1 MISLALTQFGVPLG
15 KWCAEGLARPKIIS
29 RGPAEGIETL
39 SALPK
44 LAAKILITVVIGG
57 FLGATLV
64 RIAPGFGVDEEELD
78 ARLSSQSIQAL
89 RETGANET
97 NLLAFYVQ
105 YLNRLLHGDLGNSR
119 TLHRPVLQLV
129 AERLPETLKSVA
141 LGLALGW
148 SAGFLLAVAIVMSRA
163 WLLDLVSSLLVGV
176 LLCLPAAVLALLF
189 VLAQAPARLLLGLVV
204 FPKIFRYSRNLLA
217 RSSAL
222 PHVLTA
228 RAKGLGNMRVL
239 VWHILPTAAP
249 QLLALLGVTVSVAFT
264 AAIPMEALC
273 DIPGIGQLAWK
284 AALGRDVALLVNLT
298 MIVTLVTL
306 VANSASD
313 VVGRTFRASEA

>member
-1 MISLALTQFGVPLG
+1 
-15 KWCAEGLARPKIIS
+15 
-29 RGPAEGIETL
+29 
-39 SALPK
+39 LPK
-44 LAAKILITVVIGG
+44 LGAKILLTVLLGG

-64 RIAPGFGVDEEELD
+64 RLAPGFGVDEEQLD
-78 ARLSSQSIQAL
+78 ARLNAQSIHAL
-89 RETGANET
+89 REARAIEPSLTV
-97 NLLAFYVQ
+97 FYFH
-105 YLNRLLHGDLGNSR
+105 YLKRLLHGDLGNSR
-119 TLHRPVLQLV
+119 TLQRPVLQLV
-129 AERLPETLKSVA
+129 AERLPQTLKSVA

-163 WLLDLVSSLLVGV
+163 WYLDLLGSLFVGM

-189 VLAQAPARLLLGLVV
+189 VLVQAPARLLLGLVV

-217 RSSAL
+217 RSAAL

-228 RAKGLGNMRVL
+228 RAKGLNNTRVL

-264 AAIPMEALC
+264 AAIPIEALC

-306 VANSASD
+306 VANSVSD
-313 VVGRTFRASEA
+313 LMGTTFRVSEA

>member
-1 MISLALTQFGVPLG
+1 MSCELEGPLG
-15 KWCAEGLARPKIIS
+15 DT
-29 RGPAEGIETL
+29 TL

-44 LAAKILITVVIGG
+44 LVAKILITVVIGG

-64 RIAPGFGVDEEELD
+64 RLAPGFGVDEDQLD
-78 ARLSSQSIQAL
+78 TRLSHQSVQAV
-89 RETGANET
+89 RDTQNADS
-97 NLLAFYVQ
+97 NLFVFYFR
-105 YLNRLLHGDLGNSR
+105 YLSRLFHGDLGNSR
-119 TLHRPVLQLV
+119 TLQRPVLQLV

-141 LGLALGW
+141 MGLALGW

-163 WLLDLVSSLLVGV
+163 WYLDLLGSLLVGV

-228 RAKGLGNMRVL
+228 RAKGLGNTRVL

-273 DIPGIGQLAWK
+273 DMPGIGQLAWK

-298 MIVTLVTL
+298 MIVTLATL

-313 VVGRTFRASEA
+313 MIGKTFRVSQA

>member
-1 MISLALTQFGVPLG
+1 M
-15 KWCAEGLARPKIIS
+15 
-29 RGPAEGIETL
+29 
-39 SALPK
+39 PK
-44 LAAKILITVVIGG
+44 LAAKILITVLIGG

-64 RIAPGFGVDEEELD
+64 RLAPGYGVDEEELD
-78 ARLSSQSIQAL
+78 SRLNARSLQAL
-89 RETGANET
+89 REARAGEANIFV
-97 NLLAFYVQ
+97 FYFD
-105 YLNRLLHGDLGNSR
+105 YLKRLLHGDLGNSR
-119 TLHRPVLQLV
+119 TLRRPVLQLV
-129 AERLPETLKSVA
+129 AERLPETLKSVG

-163 WLLDLVSSLLVGV
+163 WYLDLLGSLLVGI
-176 LLCLPAAVLALLF
+176 LLCLPAAVLAMLF

-228 RAKGLGNMRVL
+228 RAKGLGNLRLL

-273 DIPGIGQLAWK
+273 DLPGIGQLAWK

-298 MIVTLVTL
+298 MIVALVTL
-306 VANSASD
+306 MANSFSD
-313 VVGRTFRASEA
+313 MVGKSFRPSEA

>member
-1 MISLALTQFGVPLG
+1 LSNASLGDIT
-15 KWCAEGLARPKIIS
+15 
-29 RGPAEGIETL
+29 TL

-44 LAAKILITVVIGG
+44 LAAKILITVLIGG

-64 RIAPGFGVDEEELD
+64 RLAPGFGVDEEELD
-78 ARLSSQSIQAL
+78 ARLSAQSIQTL
-89 RETGANET
+89 RETREGDG
-97 NLLAFYVQ
+97 NLFVFYFR
-105 YLNRLLHGDLGNSR
+105 YLGRLLRGDLGNSR
-119 TLHRPVLQLV
+119 TLQRPVSQLV
-129 AERLPETLKSVA
+129 AERLPETLKSVV

-163 WLLDLVSSLLVGV
+163 WYLDLLGSLLVGV

-204 FPKIFRYSRNLLA
+204 FPKIFRYSRNLLV

-239 VWHILPTAAP
+239 IWHILPTAAP

-273 DIPGIGQLAWK
+273 DLPGIGQLAWK

-298 MIVTLVTL
+298 MMVTLVTL
-306 VANSASD
+306 VANSFSD
-313 VVGRTFRASEA
+313 MVGKTFCVSKA

>member
-1 MISLALTQFGVPLG
+1 M
-15 KWCAEGLARPKIIS
+15 
-29 RGPAEGIETL
+29 
-39 SALPK
+39 PK
-44 LAAKILITVVIGG
+44 LAAKILITVLIGG

-64 RIAPGFGVDEEELD
+64 RLAPGYGVDEEQLD
-78 ARLSSQSIQAL
+78 ARLNARSLQAL
-89 RETGANET
+89 REARAGEANIFV
-97 NLLAFYVQ
+97 FYFD
-105 YLNRLLHGDLGNSR
+105 YLKRLLHGDLGDSR
-119 TLHRPVLQLV
+119 TLQRPVLQLV
-129 AERLPETLKSVA
+129 AERLPETLKSVG

-163 WLLDLVSSLLVGV
+163 WYLDLLGSLLVGV

-264 AAIPMEALC
+264 ASIPMEALC

-298 MIVTLVTL
+298 MIVALVTL
-306 VANSASD
+306 MANSFSEM
-313 VVGRTFRASEA
+313 VGKSFRPSEA

>member
-1 MISLALTQFGVPLG
+1 
-15 KWCAEGLARPKIIS
+15 
-29 RGPAEGIETL
+29 
-39 SALPK
+39 LPK
-44 LAAKILITVVIGG
+44 LGVKILFTVLLAG

-64 RIAPGFGVDEEELD
+64 RIAPGFDVDEEQLD
-78 ARLSSQSIQAL
+78 ARLNDRSIQAM
-89 RETGANET
+89 REARAHEAS
-97 NLLAFYVQ
+97 LPLFYFQ

-119 TLHRPVLQLV
+119 TLQQPVSQLV
-129 AERLPETLKSVA
+129 AERLPETLKSVT

-148 SAGFLLAVAIVMSRA
+148 SGGFLLAVAVVMSRTRY
-163 WLLDLVSSLLVGV
+163 LDLLGSLLVGA
-176 LLCLPAAVLALLF
+176 LLCLPAAVLAMLF
-189 VLAQAPARLLLGLVV
+189 VLAQAPVRLLLGFVV

-239 VWHILPTAAP
+239 AWHILPTAAP

-313 VVGRTFRASEA
+313 LIGRTFRMSEA

>member
-1 MISLALTQFGVPLG
+1 M
-15 KWCAEGLARPKIIS
+15 
-29 RGPAEGIETL
+29 
-39 SALPK
+39 
-44 LAAKILITVVIGG
+44 ITVLIGG

-64 RIAPGFGVDEEELD
+64 RLAPGYGVDEEELD
-78 ARLSSQSIQAL
+78 SRLNARSLQAL
-89 RETGANET
+89 REARAGEANIFV
-97 NLLAFYVQ
+97 FYFD
-105 YLNRLLHGDLGNSR
+105 YLKRLLHGDLGNSR
-119 TLHRPVLQLV
+119 TLRRPVLQLV
-129 AERLPETLKSVA
+129 AERLPETLKSVG

-163 WLLDLVSSLLVGV
+163 WYLDLLGSLLVGI
-176 LLCLPAAVLALLF
+176 LLCLPAAVLAMLF

-228 RAKGLGNMRVL
+228 RAKGLGNLRLL

-273 DIPGIGQLAWK
+273 DLPGIGQLAWK

-298 MIVTLVTL
+298 MIVALVTL
-306 VANSASD
+306 MANSFSD
-313 VVGRTFRASEA
+313 MVGKSFRPSEA

>member
-1 MISLALTQFGVPLG
+1 M
-15 KWCAEGLARPKIIS
+15 
-29 RGPAEGIETL
+29 
-39 SALPK
+39 PK
-44 LAAKILITVVIGG
+44 LGAKILLTVLLGG

-64 RIAPGFGVDEEELD
+64 RIAPGFGADEEQLD
-78 ARLSSQSIQAL
+78 ARLNAQSIHAL
-89 RETGANET
+89 REARASEPS
-97 NLLAFYVQ
+97 LPVFYFQ
-105 YLNRLLHGDLGNSR
+105 YLKRLLHGDLGNSR
-119 TLHRPVLQLV
+119 TLQRPVLQLV

-148 SAGFLLAVAIVMSRA
+148 TAGFLLAVAIVMSRA
-163 WLLDLVSSLLVGV
+163 WFLDLLGSLFVGA
-176 LLCLPAAVLALLF
+176 LLCMPAAVLALLF
-189 VLAQAPARLLLGLVV
+189 VVAQAPARLLLGLVV

-239 VWHILPTAAP
+239 AWHILPTAAP

-273 DIPGIGQLAWK
+273 DVPGIGQLAWK

-298 MIVTLVTL
+298 MIVTLMTL
-306 VANSASD
+306 VANSASE
-313 VVGRTFRASEA
+313 VVGRTFRVSEA

>member
-1 MISLALTQFGVPLG
+1 LL
-15 KWCAEGLARPKIIS
+15 
-29 RGPAEGIETL
+29 RGGIDTL

-44 LAAKILITVVIGG
+44 LVAKILITVLLGG

-64 RIAPGFGVDEEELD
+64 RFAPGFGIDEEELD
-78 ARLSSQSIQAL
+78 SRLSTQSIQAL
-89 RETGANET
+89 RETRAADANIFV
-97 NLLAFYVQ
+97 FYFH
-105 YLNRLLHGDLGNSR
+105 YLSRLLRGDLGISR
-119 TLHRPVLQLV
+119 TLQRPVRQLV

-141 LGLALGW
+141 AGMALGW
-148 SAGFLLAVAIVMSRA
+148 TAGFFLAVAVVMSRA
-163 WLLDLVSSLLVGV
+163 WYLDLLGSLLVGV

-189 VLAQAPARLLLGLVV
+189 VLAQAPTRLLLGLII
-204 FPKIFRYSRNLLA
+204 FPKMFRYSRNLLG

-239 VWHILPTAAP
+239 VWHILPTATP
-249 QLLALLGVTVSVAFT
+249 QLLALLGVTVSFAFT

-273 DIPGIGQLAWK
+273 DMPGIGQLAWK

-306 VANSASD
+306 MANSASEMMGKIFS
-313 VVGRTFRASEA
+313 VSEA

>member
-1 MISLALTQFGVPLG
+1 M
-15 KWCAEGLARPKIIS
+15 
-29 RGPAEGIETL
+29 
-39 SALPK
+39 PK
-44 LAAKILITVVIGG
+44 LAVKILITVLIGG
-57 FLGATLV
+57 FLSATLV
-64 RIAPGFGVDEEELD
+64 RFAPGFGVDEDQLD
-78 ARLSSQSIQAL
+78 VRLSHQSIQAL
-89 RETGANET
+89 RETRASDS
-97 NLLAFYVQ
+97 NLFVFYFR
-105 YLNRLLHGDLGNSR
+105 YLNRLVHGDLGDSR
-119 TLHRPVLQLV
+119 TLQRPVSQLL

-148 SAGFLLAVAIVMSRA
+148 SAGFLLAVAIVLSRA
-163 WLLDLVSSLLVGV
+163 WYLDLLGSLLVGV

-228 RAKGLGNMRVL
+228 RAKGLGNIRVL

-273 DIPGIGQLAWK
+273 DMPGIGQLAWK

-306 VANSASD
+306 LANSASD
-313 VVGRTFRASEA
+313 IMGKTFRVSEA